1 MSDYAENAIDATIAH
16 QPSPGERFYPAFE
29 VTPELDAA
37 ASEYVTH
44 YPEGKQKSAVLP
56 ILHEI
61 QKKFGFISGDAIAWV
76 GEKLNIS
83 AAHVLGVVTFYPGLR
98 QMCPGKT
105 TSAYAALFPA
115 PWRGRTACSTP
126 SARVWALTKR
136 HRPPPPHWSQPG
148 RPVERGRRGM
158 PGQLRLWPQHDG
170 QRSPVRKSHS
180 GSAGRSDCQI
190 SDSLTL
196 SISHAPDFR
205 HEHHLSS
212 R

>member
-98 QMCPGKT
+98 QMCPGKKPHPRMPH
-105 TSAYAALFPA
+105 SFL
-115 PWRGRTACSTP
+115 
-126 SARVWALTKR
+126 R
-136 HRPPPPHWSQPG
+136 HG
-148 RPVERGRRGM
+148 GG
-158 PGQLRLWPQHDG
+158 GQ
-170 QRSPVRKSHS
+170 PVRRHLHAS
-180 GSAGRSDCQI
+180 G
-190 SDSLTL
+190 
-196 SISHAPDFR
+196 H
-205 HEHHLSS
+205 
-212 R
+212 

>member
-1 MSDYAENAIDATIAH
+1 MSDYAENAIDATT
-16 QPSPGERFYPAFE
+16 PTSPARRTVLPGFE

-61 QKKFGFISGDAIAWV
+61 QKKFGFISADAITWV

-105 TSAYAALFPA
+105 HIRVVPHPLLA
-115 PWRGRTACSTP
+115 PWRERTASLTP
-126 SARVWALTKR
+126 SARAWALTR
-136 HRPPPPHWSQPG
+136 AALTTTTPSASAG
-148 RPVERGRRGM
+148 RPVERGGSGM
-158 PGQLRLWPQHDG
+158 PGQLRIRPQHDG
-170 QRSPVRKSHS
+170 QRPSV
-180 GSAGRSDCQI
+180 
-190 SDSLTL
+190 
-196 SISHAPDFR
+196 
-205 HEHHLSS
+205 
-212 R
+212 

>member
-16 QPSPGERFYPAFE
+16 QPKPGERFYPAFE

-98 QMCPGKT
+98 QMCPGKNHIRVCRT
-105 TSAYAALFPA
+105 LSCAMAGADSLFDAICTRLGIDKNGIDHHNPL
-115 PWRGRTACSTP
+115 GVSRTACGAWKEWSLANAALAQAMLVNDLLYEKVTP
-126 SARVWALTKR
+126 EVLEEVIAKYQTA
-136 HRPPPPHWSQPG
+136 
-148 RPVERGRRGM
+148 
-158 PGQLRLWPQHDG
+158 
-170 QRSPVRKSHS
+170 
-180 GSAGRSDCQI
+180 
-190 SDSLTL
+190 
-196 SISHAPDFR
+196 
-205 HEHHLSS
+205 
-212 R
+212 

>member
-1 MSDYAENAIDATIAH
+1 MRPLNTRHSQNAIDATIAH

-83 AAHVLGVVTFYPGLR
+83 AAPLE
-98 QMCPGKT
+98 
-105 TSAYAALFPA
+105 SA
-115 PWRGRTACSTP
+115 RTAYGAWREWNAWPTAA
-126 SARVWALTKR
+126 SAPT
-136 HRPPPPHWSQPG
+136 
-148 RPVERGRRGM
+148 
-158 PGQLRLWPQHDG
+158 
-170 QRSPVRKSHS
+170 
-180 GSAGRSDCQI
+180 
-190 SDSLTL
+190 
-196 SISHAPDFR
+196 
-205 HEHHLSS
+205 
-212 R
+212 